1 MQKYTEDPTETPIY
15 LNSFDKEYVW
25 IAEME

>member
-1 MQKYTEDPTETPIY
+1 MEEYKKGPTNDPIY